1 MLFLIINLIIGMLNY
16 CLLEFSSNL
25 SVANGEI
32 TTPDQ
37 LSDMINDLNTNEN
50 TKNKIATLAEN
61 MIEQPVLARIFIFIM
76 LSIPILNFVFTINL
90 IITIINKIIN
100 K

>member
-37 LSDMINDLNTNEN
+37 LSDMINDLSTNEN

-61 MIEQPVLARIFIFIM
+61 MIEQPVLARIFIFIT
-76 LSIPILNFVFTINL
+76 LSIPILNFAFTINL